1 MRESLRLFAE
11 LTESYTVLDTET
23 TGLPD
28 ELGFPGIV
36 TLGLV
41 RVEEGLEAESI
52 EFKIKPYRKIS
63 LEAKNIHGI
72 SNEEANTF
80 QPFDHQWPQIKPWLD
95 GQLVVIHNK
104 SFDWP
109 IIESHLIRYQCEPP
123 VPIDVFCSQKAAI
136 KFASEEK
143 IPMSTRGPS
152 LDELSSYFGI
162 ESMRINGIHGAKVD
176 AIQTALV
183 IEQLRAKS
191 KMSSW

>member
-11 LTESYTVLDTET
+11 LNDSYTVLDTET

-41 RVEEGLEAESI
+41 KVEEGLVSESI
-52 EFKIKPYRKIS
+52 EFKVKPYRKIN
-63 LEAKNIHGI
+63 LDAEKIHGI
-72 SNEEANTF
+72 SNEVANTF
-80 QPFDHQWPQIKPWLD
+80 QPFDQQWPQIKPWLD
-95 GQLVVIHNK
+95 GQIIVIHNK

-109 IIESHLIRYQCEPP
+109 IIEFHVVHYRCEPP
-123 VPIDVFCSQKAAI
+123 TPIDVFCSQKAAI
-136 KFASEEK
+136 EFASEEE

-152 LDELSSYFGI
+152 LDNMSSYFGI
-162 ESMRINGIHGAKVD
+162 KSMRVNGIHGAKVD
-176 AIQTALV
+176 AMQTALV

-191 KMSSW
+191 KMSS